1 MNIAI
6 RRATALA
13 TCLFASLSILSTAL
27 AEPYSW
33 QVSGG
38 YGDVTAGSAA
48 TAQNRLLRATYYLSP
63 VNDSVGPY
71 ELAPFLNWSSYLSV
85 DAGSTKLREEASL
98 DYGALALA
106 SDDPPS
112 VVPVGVNRTFSA
124 FPSESGFD
132 TSDYAVEGRYVWP
145 ASGWYAG
152 ARARRG
158 DGDAAPLLSFFQTT
172 TESRRSGLFAGL
184 YFGPRTAVEVELE
197 SETMNEDVRMIVP
210 GFDPLF
216 GLPNVSNVG
225 GAALIVD
232 YEYGLVTDVE
242 RDNAAISVRHVG
254 YLGGSTFEF
263 SAGARASRT
272 EAGFSLQTPPALV
285 GWGNPADW
293 PVGRP
298 AGPFPAFAPVQN
310 FPSERE
316 REVSFSGALFPVQSL
331 GVRLSAST
339 TDHDVYGTSDRVG
352 LSANWFFVRNA
363 ALGIELHRHRSAR
376 GYAPDSS
383 AMDSVSVRVLGRF

>member
-1 MNIAI
+1 MNAAI

-13 TCLFASLSILSTAL
+13 TCLFANLALLSPAL

-33 QVSGG
+33 EVSGG
-38 YGDVTAGSAA
+38 YMDETAGS
-48 TAQNRLLRATYYLSP
+48 TGTTQQRLLRATYYLSP
-63 VNDSVGPY
+63 VDDSVGPY
-71 ELAPFLNWSSYLSV
+71 ELVPFLNWSSYLAV
-85 DAGSTKLREEASL
+85 GAGRTEMREETVRHF
-98 DYGALALA
+98 GT
-106 SDDPPS
+106 DPGGGVDPLTI
-112 VVPVGVNRTFSA
+112 VPVGVNRTLSA

-132 TSDYAVEGRYVWP
+132 TSDYAVNARYVWP

-158 DGDAAPLLSFFQTT
+158 DGDAATLLPVFRTT
-172 TESRRSGLFAGL
+172 TESRRSGLFAGR
-184 YFGPRTAVEVELE
+184 YFGPRTAVEVDLE
-197 SETMNEDVRMIVP
+197 SETMNEDVRMNVP

-216 GLPNVSNVG
+216 ALSGISNVG
-225 GAALIVD
+225 DAGFIVD

-242 RDNAAISVRHVG
+242 RDNAAVSVRHVG
-254 YLGGSTFEF
+254 HLGGSTFEF
-263 SAGARASRT
+263 SAGVRASRT

-298 AGPFPAFAPVQN
+298 AGPFPAFAPVQD

-316 REVSFSGALFPVQSL
+316 REVSLSGALFPVQSL
-331 GVRLSAST
+331 GVRLNAST
-339 TDHDVYGTSDRVG
+339 SDHDAYGTSDRVG

-363 ALGIELHRHRSAR
+363 ALGIELNRHRSAR
-376 GYAPDSS
+376 GYAPDSR
-383 AMDSVSVRVLGRF
+383 AMDSVSMRVLGRF

>member
-1 MNIAI
+1 MNAAV
-6 RRATALA
+6 RRAAALA
-13 TCLFASLSILSTAL
+13 ACLCASLAILSPAL

-33 QVSGG
+33 QVSGD
-38 YGDVTAGSAA
+38 YGDETAGNTA

-85 DAGSTKLREEASL
+85 DAGSTKLREEAYLNYS
-98 DYGALALA
+98 ALALA

-112 VVPVGVNRTFSA
+112 VVPVGVNGTFSS

-158 DGDAAPLLSFFQTT
+158 DGDAAPLLSFFRTT

-184 YFGPRTAVEVELE
+184 YFGPRTAVEVDLE
-197 SETMNEDVRMIVP
+197 SETMNEDVRMNVP

-225 GAALIVD
+225 GAALVVD

-263 SAGARASRT
+263 SSSVRASRT
-272 EAGFSLQTPPALV
+272 VAGFSLQTPPALV
-285 GWGNPADW
+285 GWGNFSDW
-293 PVGRP
+293 PAGRP

-316 REVSFSGALFPVQSL
+316 REVSVSGALFPVQSL
-331 GVRLSAST
+331 GVRLTAATS
-339 TDHDVYGTSDRVG
+339 DHDAFGTSDAVG

-363 ALGIELHRHRSAR
+363 ALGIELTRHRSAR
-376 GYAPDSS
+376 GYAPDSR

>member
-1 MNIAI
+1 MTIAI
-6 RRATALA
+6 RRAAALA

-48 TAQNRLLRATYYLSP
+48 TTQNRLLRATYYLSP

-85 DAGSTKLREEASL
+85 DAGNTKLREEANL

-112 VVPVGVNRTFSA
+112 VVPVSVNRTFSA

-152 ARARRG
+152 ARARQG

-184 YFGPRTAVEVELE
+184 YLGPRTAVEVDLE
-197 SETMNEDVRMIVP
+197 SETMNEDVRMNVP
-210 GFDPLF
+210 GFDPLL

-225 GAALIVD
+225 GAALVVD

-263 SAGARASRT
+263 SSSVRASRT
-272 EAGFSLQTPPALV
+272 VAGFSLQTPPALV
-285 GWGNPADW
+285 GWGNFSDW
-293 PVGRP
+293 PAGRP

-316 REVSFSGALFPVQSL
+316 REVSVSGALFPVQSL

-339 TDHDVYGTSDRVG
+339 TDYDAYGTSDRVG

-376 GYAPDSS
+376 GYAPDSR